1 VLLAWYFDVALD
13 KGKRHMY
20 WLITNI
26 IMEGMG
32 AMGASRRKTYG
43 MFTFQPKNFRALE
56 RA

>member
-43 MFTFQPKNFRALE
+43 MFTFRPKNFRALE